1 MDRAGVGVRGQPP
14 GPGDEEEVNTQ
25 YIQKAQMGR
34 FLPPQQSPHPDSRS
48 SVSPPK
54 EHLYS

>member
-1 MDRAGVGVRGQPP
+1 MWGQPP
-14 GPGDEEEVNTQ
+14 GPGDEEKVNIQ
-25 YIQKAQMGR
+25 YIQKAQMGK

-54 EHLYS
+54 ENLYS